1 MKPLTQTLMMFVVGL
16 LGGVVGALVISP
28 APSSEPKTSTEA
40 SAGASVEK
48 QLEQIQDQLDG
59 LSRSVELHGSTLS
72 QLEDSQ
78 ENIAQEMAESLA
90 RGVLPDGTPLQ
101 MPINMGDLP
110 AGPGFDS
117 MVAAVIEQRD
127 QEEAA
132 ARDQRRREAQAQQIE
147 ERSKRLA
154 EELGLDAVQTGQLAQ
169 VMTETNDARNALFQ
183 EMRENGTWDRDA
195 IREGMD
201 KLRVEESEKL
211 DDFLTPTQLEQYSE
225 QANSFGRGGFGGGGR
240 RGGGGDGGNNNGGTN
255 GGRSGGF

>member
-28 APSSEPKTSTEA
+28 APSAEPTTSTEA

-48 QLEQIQDQLDG
+48 QLEQIQEQVDG
-59 LSRSVELHGSTLS
+59 LSRSVDLHGSTLS

-78 ENIAQEMAESLA
+78 ENIAQEMAQSLA

-101 MPINMGDLP
+101 MPLNMGDLP

-132 ARDQRRREAQAQQIE
+132 ARDQRRQEAQARQID

-154 EELGLDAVQTGQLAQ
+154 EELGLDAVQTDQLAK
-169 VMTETNDARNALFQ
+169 VMTETNEARNAFFQ

-195 IREGMD
+195 IREGMET
-201 KLRVEESEKL
+201 LRTDESEKL
-211 DDFLTPTQLEQYSE
+211 GDFLTPTQLEQYSA
-225 QANSFGRGGFGGGGR
+225 QSNTFGGGFGGGGR
-240 RGGGGDGGNNNGGTN
+240 RGGSGGGGTGGGGNN

>member
-28 APSSEPKTSTEA
+28 APSSEPNTLTEA

-48 QLEQIQDQLDG
+48 QLEQIQEQLDG
-59 LSRSVELHGSTLS
+59 LSRSVDLHGSTLS

-78 ENIAQEMAESLA
+78 ENIAREMSESLA
-90 RGVLPDGTPLQ
+90 KGVLPDGTPLQ
-101 MPINMGDLP
+101 VPLNMGDMP

-127 QEEAA
+127 EEEAA
-132 ARDQRRREAQAQQIE
+132 ARDERRKEAQAKQIE

-154 EELGLDAVQTGQLAQ
+154 EELGLDAVQTDQLAQ
-169 VMTETNDARNALFQ
+169 VMTETNDARNTFFQ

-201 KLRVEESEKL
+201 KLRVDESAKL

-225 QANSFGRGGFGGGGR
+225 QSNTFGGFGGGR
-240 RGGGGDGGNNNGGTN
+240 RGGNTGGGNNNGGGGNN
-255 GGRSGGF
+255 GGRTGGF

>member
-28 APSSEPKTSTEA
+28 APSSEPSTSTEA

-48 QLEQIQDQLDG
+48 QLEQMQEQLDG
-59 LSRSVELHGSTLS
+59 LSRSVDLHGSTLS

-78 ENIAQEMAESLA
+78 KNIAQEMSESLA
-90 RGVLPDGTPLQ
+90 KGVLPDGTPLQ
-101 MPINMGDLP
+101 MPLNMGDLP

-132 ARDQRRREAQAQQIE
+132 ARDQRRAEQQQRQIE

-154 EELGLDAVQTGQLAQ
+154 EELGLDAVQTDQLAK
-169 VMTETNDARNALFQ
+169 VMTETSEARNHYFR
-183 EMRENGTWDRDA
+183 EMREAGTWDREA
-195 IREGMD
+195 IREGMET
-201 KLRVEESEKL
+201 LRTEESAKL
-211 DDFLTPTQLEQYSE
+211 ETFLTPTQLEQYNE
-225 QANSFGRGGFGGGGR
+225 QSNSFGGRGFGGGG
-240 RGGGGDGGNNNGGTN
+240 NNN

>member
-28 APSSEPKTSTEA
+28 APSSEPNTSTEA

-48 QLEQIQDQLDG
+48 QLELIQEQLDG
-59 LSRSVELHGSTLS
+59 LSRSVDLHGSTLS

-78 ENIAQEMAESLA
+78 KNIAQDMAESLA
-90 RGVLPDGTPLQ
+90 KGVLPDGTPLQ
-101 MPINMGDLP
+101 MPMNMGDLP
-110 AGPGFDS
+110 AGPGFDT

-132 ARDQRRREAQAQQIE
+132 ARDQRRQEAQAQQIE

-154 EELGLDAVQTGQLAQ
+154 EELGLDAVQTDQLAK
-169 VMTETNDARNALFQ
+169 VMTETNDARNAFFQ

-201 KLRVEESEKL
+201 NLRVEESEKL
-211 DDFLTPTQLEQYSE
+211 GDFLTPTQLEQYSE
-225 QANSFGRGGFGGGGR
+225 QSSGFGGFGGGR
-240 RGGGGDGGNNNGGTN
+240 RGGGGGGGGNGGNN
-255 GGRSGGF
+255 GGRTGGF

>member
-28 APSSEPKTSTEA
+28 APSSEPNTSTEA
-40 SAGASVEK
+40 TAGASVEK
-48 QLEQIQDQLDG
+48 QLEEIQEQLDG
-59 LSRSVELHGSTLS
+59 LSRSVDLHGSTLS

-90 RGVLPDGTPLQ
+90 KGVLPDGTPLQ
-101 MPINMGDLP
+101 MPLNMGDMP

-132 ARDQRRREAQAQQIE
+132 ARDERRREAQAQKIE

-154 EELGLDAVQTGQLAQ
+154 EELGLDAVQTDQLAK
-169 VMTETNDARNALFQ
+169 VMTETNDARNAFFQ

-195 IREGMD
+195 IREGMET
-201 KLRVEESEKL
+201 LRTEESDKL

-225 QANSFGRGGFGGGGR
+225 QSNTFGGGFGGGR
-240 RGGGGDGGNNNGGTN
+240 RGGGGGGGGNN